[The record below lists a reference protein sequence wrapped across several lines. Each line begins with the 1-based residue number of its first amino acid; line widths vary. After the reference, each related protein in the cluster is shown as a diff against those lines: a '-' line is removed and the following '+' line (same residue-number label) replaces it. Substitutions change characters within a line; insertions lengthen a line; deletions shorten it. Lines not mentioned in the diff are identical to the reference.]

1 MNNYCKILLFI
12 LIFICEITYS
22 QSVNFESCININ
34 NNFIDKKLLED
45 ISTIGFMDE
54 NFKNN
59 ISNNLKNKN
68 RFSTELNLKTNF
80 HINSSYSITIENAQ
94 TSWDNARPA

>member
-59 ISNNLKNKN
+59 MGSRRNIY
-68 RFSTELNLKTNF
+68 
-80 HINSSYSITIENAQ
+80 SSI
-94 TSWDNARPA
+94 